1 MSDDKIRDKIVNN
14 QYGLFDKIMY
24 GGVGYGYFCMPTN
37 IFKIIATVIFP
48 PLGILIE
55 NIGKLDASFPYI
67 RKENM
72 KNIINSIGEFIYSF
86 VLTMLFYIP
95 GLIYTLNKIKVK
107 KFDPPGDNYNSNN
120 FDDDDDDD
128 EKFENT
134 TIEEDEELYDTS
146 NLEKLK
152 EALFDD

>member
-55 NIGKLDASFPYI
+55 NIGKIDTSFPYI

-120 FDDDDDDD
+120 YDDD

>member
-1 MSDDKIRDKIVNN
+1 MSDDKIKEKIVNN
-14 QYGLFDKIMY
+14 EYSLFDKIMY

-55 NIGKLDASFPYI
+55 NIGKLGSSFPYI

-72 KNIINSIGEFIYSF
+72 KNIINSIGNFIYSF
-86 VLTMLFYIP
+86 VLTMMFYIP
-95 GLIYTLNKIKVK
+95 GLIYTLNKIKINK
-107 KFDPPGDNYNSNN
+107 LDPPNDDN
-120 FDDDDDDD
+120 D

-134 TIEEDEELYDTS
+134 ELKDDEEIYDTS
-146 NLEKLK
+146 NLERLK
-152 EALFDD
+152 AELFNDN

>member
-1 MSDDKIRDKIVNN
+1 MSDDKIKEKIANN

-55 NIGKLDASFPYI
+55 NIGKLDSSFPYI
-67 RKENM
+67 RMQNM

-86 VLTMLFYIP
+86 VLTMMFYIP
-95 GLIYTLNKIKVK
+95 GLIYTLNKIKIN
-107 KFDPPGDNYNSNN
+107 KFDPLNDKYNEDDNN
-120 FDDDDDDD
+120 

-134 TIEEDEELYDTS
+134 ELEEDEEIYDTS
-146 NLEKLK
+146 NLERLK
-152 EALFDD
+152 AELFDDN